1 MKRVLVITIGI
12 AVLVAMSISFRATS
26 KSAWMKL
33 PRLEKPG
40 AVVYDI
46 DMPGA
51 GSVPA
56 LEVDASARVAARLD
70 DPHPAVREDA
80 VELLA
85 ELGGPEAIAGLGY
98 ALSDESDS
106 VRRLAIEG
114 LASIG
119 SDDAIGT
126 LAFALDEPDANLREL
141 AVDEL
146 ADTDTDAAIVVLQS
160 FAADSDR
167 RVRELATDALLGREE
182 AFSTASH

>member
-12 AVLVAMSISFRATS
+12 AVLVAMSLSFRATS

-56 LEVDASARVAARLD
+56 LEVDTSARVAARLD

-80 VELLA
+80 VERLA
-85 ELGGPEAIAGLGY
+85 ELGGTDAITGLGY
-98 ALSDESDS
+98 ALSDESDT

-119 SDDAIGT
+119 SDEAIAT
-126 LAFALDEPDANLREL
+126 LVLVLDDPDVDLREL

-146 ADTDTDAAIVVLQS
+146 ADVGTESALTLLQA
-160 FAADSDR
+160 FLADQDP
-167 RVRELATDALLGREE
+167 RVRELARDRL
-182 AFSTASH
+182 F